1 MVSDQ
6 LVFGL
11 QVVAGA
17 FLGPVLFAAWIRN
30 LERYEPEPWPGVVL
44 AFAWGGTGAIVL
56 AVVLSLLLTAG
67 GVLRPIGVSTALA
80 SAVIVAPI
88 VEEATK
94 GLGLGWVRDDH
105 VELEDGLVYGAAAG
119 LGFSATEN
127 LVYGVSAF
135 LEGGVDPL
143 VTTIAVRTFT
153 SSLLHATAS
162 ALLGYALWRRRADA
176 GGAGVVFVFYAGAV
190 LLHAV
195 FNVAASAQLWL
206 TFLAGLVIAIGG
218 FAWVRRRVKALDRT
232 RLR

>member
-1 MVSDQ
+1 VVSDQ

-30 LERYEPEPWPGVVL
+30 LERYEPEPWPGVGI
-44 AFAWGGTGAIVL
+44 AFGWGATGAIVL
-56 AVVLSLLLTAG
+56 AVALSLLLTTG
-67 GVLRPIGVSTALA
+67 GTLRPIGVSSAIV

-94 GLGLGWVRDDH
+94 ALGLRWVRDEH

-135 LEGGVDPL
+135 LEGGLDPL
-143 VTTIAVRTFT
+143 IATVAVRTFT
-153 SSLLHATAS
+153 S
-162 ALLGYALWRRRADA
+162 
-176 GGAGVVFVFYAGAV
+176 
-190 LLHAV
+190 
-195 FNVAASAQLWL
+195 
-206 TFLAGLVIAIGG
+206 
-218 FAWVRRRVKALDRT
+218 
-232 RLR
+232 